1 MVEGSA
7 EKPKACQPPPAPRN
21 GGIGSRTEVANQPR
35 GHGNIASECR
45 PRQREKVP
53 SQHARKSDWIDIHIG
68 VRLRQRRV
76 LLGITQEVLAQRI
89 GISFQQMQK
98 YEIGENRISAAR
110 LFRLSQL
117 LDVPVTWFFGGMKPE
132 GSGT

>member
-1 MVEGSA
+1 MGVRSST
-7 EKPKACQPPPAPRN
+7 PADAL
-21 GGIGSRTEVANQPR
+21 IGN
-35 GHGNIASECR
+35 
-45 PRQREKVP
+45 
-53 SQHARKSDWIDIHIG
+53 
-68 VRLRQRRV
+68 RLRQRRLEMHV
-76 LLGITQEVLAQRI
+76 SQTELGAQL

-132 GSGT
+132 GGGT

>member
-1 MVEGSA
+1 MVDGSA
-7 EKPKACQPPPAPRN
+7 ERPNAYQPKPAPRR
-21 GGIGSRTEVANQPR
+21 GGIGSRIVVANEQR
-35 GHGNIASECR
+35 GGSDAGSER
-45 PRQREKVP
+45 GSKQREKVP
-53 SQHARKSDWIDIHIG
+53 SQRARKSDWIDIHIG
-68 VRLRQRRV
+68 VRLRQRRI
-76 LLGITQEVLAQRI
+76 LLGITQEALAQRI

-132 GSGT
+132 DTGS

>member
-1 MVEGSA
+1 MRYDSNIDLRA
-7 EKPKACQPPPAPRN
+7 
-21 GGIGSRTEVANQPR
+21 GSRTEVANQPR
-35 GHGNIASECR
+35 GHGNIASER
-45 PRQREKVP
+45 GRRQREKVP
-53 SQHARKSDWIDIHIG
+53 SQHARKSDWIDVHIG